1 MFKFIQK
8 ILFCLSLVIAT
19 SNAAPFQNGSFEQD
33 SALWVE
39 YNYLGSNGFSNVNPS
54 AQRLTG
60 WNIEEIIIAVPNY
73 GGSSPNRGMQW
84 YKSSTSAHAGEYYL
98 KFYTADYEQE
108 TIYARLSQIFDTIIG
123 KKYEVKFYRKNFTTS
138 SPTSDTIWKIRDTD
152 ENGTLIH
159 SVTKT
164 PTITNAW
171 QEDSFE
177 FTATSNTTY
186 LSFENGCACSSG
198 NIDNITVTEIPYPN
212 WQRYGALYPDDPT
225 HANTKSVPGQDIVI
239 DWSAVNTGDATSD
252 AGTYK
257 MTISIPI
264 QMSFRIGSVVCE
276 QGRRT
281 LQYNEPGLT
290 GLWQASENFTTID
303 MANTTMTLPCTSSD
317 ISYSSVGKN
326 GPWGYIPSMDFS
338 AGASWDGSGGT
349 FWYDN
354 DVRAVRIMP
363 QGEFGHNNSVAPYP
377 AFRVHLVAKI
387 K

>member
-1 MFKFIQK
+1 VDASGTSYDFDF
-8 ILFCLSLVIAT
+8 LSP
-19 SNAAPFQNGSFEQD
+19 SEQD
-33 SALWVE
+33 
-39 YNYLGSNGFSNVNPS
+39 
-54 AQRLTG
+54 LTG
-60 WNIEEIIIAVPNY
+60 WTIEHVAGGANIIWYAYFEGINAQSGTYFISSAYNGNQMRLWQTFDTVIGQEYQVSFYMHRAQHPYTNYASACPAAENKKLLFTIKENNGSGTTLATFDGDEPNY
-73 GGSSPNRGMQW
+73 SWNQ
-84 YKSSTSAHAGEYYL
+84 
-98 KFYTADYEQE
+98 
-108 TIYARLSQIFDTIIG
+108 
-123 KKYEVKFYRKNFTTS
+123 
-138 SPTSDTIWKIRDTD
+138 
-152 ENGTLIH
+152 H
-159 SVTKT
+159 SF
-164 PTITNAW
+164 N
-171 QEDSFE
+171 
-177 FTATSNTTY
+177 FTATTSQTY
-186 LSFENGCACSSG
+186 LSFGGKVNPCGHVHFPF
-198 NIDNITVTEIPYPN
+198 IDNITVEEVVPPPYPN

-239 DWSAVNTGDATSD
+239 DWSAVNTGNGTSD

-281 LQYNEPGLT
+281 LKYDEPGLT

-349 FWYDN
+349 YWYDN
-354 DVRAVRIMP
+354 DVRAIRIMP
-363 QGEFGHNNSVAPYP
+363 QGEFGHNNGVAPYP
-377 AFRVHLVAKI
+377 AFRAHLVAKI